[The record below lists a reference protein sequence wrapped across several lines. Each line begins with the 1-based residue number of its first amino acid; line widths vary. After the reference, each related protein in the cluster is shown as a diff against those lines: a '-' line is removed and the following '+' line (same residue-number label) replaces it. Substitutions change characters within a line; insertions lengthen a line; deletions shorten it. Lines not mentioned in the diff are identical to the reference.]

1 MVAWQRFRRWLSW
14 RRIGAVGLLGPL
26 LALTVLGAWN
36 GPGDVA
42 GGAGT
47 TIMLLI
53 GGLFAALLVA
63 VIRRR
68 DDLETPQA
76 RRNAFLRDHAPAP
89 DDIVCLFQ
97 GDFAADLSSVIVDR
111 AADRIVFDR
120 CHAPHGAVVVGNERR
135 FSCPVGA
142 IEGIMLPRQATVA
155 AGGPRQVP
163 PSRRRQDSLPLV
175 VITPEGR
182 ATIPADADGL
192 AALVA
197 FLEQRAPAV
206 PHPAVDRPETQV
218 AMLGGAL
225 AGMAAASALASAVVP
240 GLSDAGFAWSF
251 LGGAVAGAFALRG
264 VLGVVD
270 RWFGV
275 DLAGPVGGAVK
286 GATIAIQ
293 AAVPICL
300 VASSAGADWA
310 WPWLAAAVTSLG
322 ALVGAAFARRR
333 VSTSSVPSIST
344 PATLGERLATLAGA
358 PEDGVAQRTVR
369 ECLVAQWQRRSRDS
383 AAYVGDLLHALVRE
397 AHADGRGG
405 AWRPEVEVADG
416 EVLVRCGWTDVGQR
430 ASTRTGDADAPA
442 ETLTLLRA
450 ILDLVA
456 VLRDSP
462 QAPYRLVV
470 EFPRAEG
477 VAALVRTTHPDPATC
492 RRLGFDDEG
501 RLVVAIREI
510 APSPASLPLPPLADV
525 LRPKPRAERSSEEPD
540 DPPSRERIA
549 E

>member
-1 MVAWQRFRRWLSW
+1 MAAWQRFRRWLSW

-47 TIMLLI
+47 TIMLLV
-53 GGLFAALLVA
+53 GGAFAALLVA

-76 RRNAFLRDHAPAP
+76 RREAFLRDHLPAP

-97 GDFAADLSSVIVDR
+97 GDFAADLSSVVVDR
-111 AADRIVFDR
+111 AADRIVFTA
-120 CHAPHGAVVVGNERR
+120 CHAPRGSVILGNRRR

-142 IEGIMLPRQATVA
+142 IEGIMLPRQAA
-155 AGGPRQVP
+155 GSAGGPRQDL
-163 PSRRRQDSLPLV
+163 PSRRRQGPLPLV
-175 VITPEGR
+175 VITPGGR
-182 ATIPADADGL
+182 ATIPADADGI

-197 FLEQRAPAV
+197 FLEQRASAV
-206 PHPAVDRPETQV
+206 SHPVVDRPETPI
-218 AMLGGAL
+218 AMIGGAL
-225 AGMAAASALASAVVP
+225 AGMAAGAALVSALVP

-300 VASSAGADWA
+300 GASSAGADWA
-310 WPWLAAAVTSLG
+310 WPWLATAVTALG
-322 ALVGAAFARRR
+322 GLVGAALGWRRA
-333 VSTSSVPSIST
+333 STSSVPSVST
-344 PATLGERLATLAGA
+344 PATLGERLATLAGVQ
-358 PEDGVAQRTVR
+358 EDVVTRRTVR
-369 ECLVAQWQRRSRDS
+369 ECLVAQWERRSGDPQ
-383 AAYVGDLLHALVRE
+383 AYVGDLLHALVRE
-397 AHADGRGG
+397 AHASGRGG
-405 AWRPEVEVADG
+405 WRPEVEVADG
-416 EVLVRCGWTDVGQR
+416 EVLVRCGWTDVGHR